1 MSKGRNG
8 DRVKR
13 RGRTMNW
20 TSLPSLRSPWPFPEW
35 RRMGKGRAAS
45 VFLFLLLMLLLVDG
59 I

>member
-1 MSKGRNG
+1 MNEQRKGG
-8 DRVKR
+8 ER

-20 TSLPSLRSPWPFPEW
+20 TSLPQPEEPLAFPRVEKD
-35 RRMGKGRAAS
+35 GKGERAAS